1 MSTGHRPTTLLAACL
16 ALVPALAA
24 QDPGG
29 WPLHGHDLGG
39 QRYSPLSAIDTATVR
54 RLVPAWTFRTGVAA
68 TFQATPIVLD
78 TVMYLSLPF
87 SGVVALDARDGRELW
102 HYTHQ
107 PRTEK
112 LCCGPANR
120 GVAVAGGKVY
130 LGTTD
135 GRLLALDAGSG
146 KVRWDVTVA
155 EYAGTTE
162 STSQLESG
170 DPLSRVEATGS
181 TGVGIGA
188 APLVHDGRVFVG
200 IAGVGY
206 GLHPDQGLA
215 VVGVSGQYGRPGLM
229 AAFDAETGAPLW
241 HFDVTG
247 PGWEGGFRA
256 TTPDGVPLPRDLAK
270 ERAEAARH
278 PDGWKYGGGSIYTT
292 PVVDA
297 GRQLLIFGTGNPSPQ
312 MADASR
318 PGDNLHTSSLVAL
331 DLRTGRLVW
340 HYQQV
345 PHDRWGYDAASA
357 PVLLE
362 LRHGG
367 RTVPAVAQ
375 AGKTGWVYVHD
386 RRDGRLLFKSAP
398 FVPQRNLF
406 TPPQPGE
413 GVLVAPGIAGGANWS
428 PSAFDPSR
436 GLFFVGALHLPTR
449 YIAHEARRPDGTV
462 LQYASTQNTSEASG
476 TLTALDL
483 AAGGRVRWQ
492 VTTDEPL
499 IGGVLATAGGLLF
512 SGAGKG
518 RFAAFDAATGRELWS
533 WQCEAGVNAPPVTY
547 RAGGR
552 QYVAVAAGGNAL
564 FGFKQGDYVMAFTL
578 PD

>member
-1 MSTGHRPTTLLAACL
+1 
-16 ALVPALAA
+16 
-24 QDPGG
+24 
-29 WPLHGHDLGG
+29 
-39 QRYSPLSAIDTATVR
+39 
-54 RLVPAWTFRTGVAA
+54 
-68 TFQATPIVLD
+68 
-78 TVMYLSLPF
+78 
-87 SGVVALDARDGRELW
+87 
-102 HYTHQ
+102 
-107 PRTEK
+107 
-112 LCCGPANR
+112 
-120 GVAVAGGKVY
+120 VAVAGGKVY

-256 TTPDGVPLPRDLAK
+256 TTPTASRSPRPGEGA
-270 ERAEAARH
+270 RRGARH

-367 RTVPAVAQ
+367 RTC
-375 AGKTGWVYVHD
+375 
-386 RRDGRLLFKSAP
+386 RR
-398 FVPQRNLF
+398 
-406 TPPQPGE
+406 
-413 GVLVAPGIAGGANWS
+413 
-428 PSAFDPSR
+428 
-436 GLFFVGALHLPTR
+436 
-449 YIAHEARRPDGTV
+449 
-462 LQYASTQNTSEASG
+462 
-476 TLTALDL
+476 
-483 AAGGRVRWQ
+483 
-492 VTTDEPL
+492 
-499 IGGVLATAGGLLF
+499 
-512 SGAGKG
+512 
-518 RFAAFDAATGRELWS
+518 
-533 WQCEAGVNAPPVTY
+533 
-547 RAGGR
+547 
-552 QYVAVAAGGNAL
+552 
-564 FGFKQGDYVMAFTL
+564 
-578 PD
+578 